1 MKNFCHLT
9 TCICSYGDKG
19 RIYIDNNSGL
29 EYIDKALYINLIN
42 KEFKDYSDRVSIG
55 DTTIGLC
62 FLKFDDIWKFF
73 ISNSSSN
80 YFKDFRFSFVEKKN
94 NRILV
99 IYDQYYSE
107 KIKFKE
113 NNKVDFYKICFYFK
127 DEEEKLSFKEIL
139 SSLDYKQFIE
149 FLNDNNI
156 VKKSIEIL

>member
-1 MKNFCHLT
+1 MRNFCYLIT
-9 TCICSYGDKG
+9 SICSYGNKG
-19 RIYIDNNSGL
+19 KVYITNNSGL
-29 EYIDKALYINLIN
+29 EYIDKSFYTNLIN
-42 KEFKDYSDRVSIG
+42 KEFKNYSDNISIE
-55 DTTIGLC
+55 DTGIVLY
-62 FLKFDDIWKFF
+62 FKKFDYIWKFF

-80 YFKDFRFSFVEKKN
+80 YFKDFRFSFIEKKN

-139 SSLDYKQFIE
+139 SSLDYSQFIE

>member
-9 TCICSYGDKG
+9 TSICSYGNK
-19 RIYIDNNSGL
+19 RKICMTYNSVL

-55 DTTIGLC
+55 DTTIGLY

>member
-1 MKNFCHLT
+1 MRNFCYLIT
-9 TCICSYGDKG
+9 SICSYGNKG
-19 RIYIDNNSGL
+19 KVYATNNSGL
-29 EYIDKALYINLIN
+29 EYIDKSFYIDLIN
-42 KEFKDYSDRVSIG
+42 KKFKDYSDHISIEDTSIG
-55 DTTIGLC
+55 LY
-62 FLKFDDIWKFF
+62 FKKFDDIWKFF

-80 YFKDFRFSFVEKKN
+80 YFKDFRFSFIEKKN

-99 IYDQYYSE
+99 IYNQYYLE

-127 DEEEKLSFKEIL
+127 DEKEKLSFKEIL

>member
-1 MKNFCHLT
+1 L
-9 TCICSYGDKG
+9 
-19 RIYIDNNSGL
+19 RID
-29 EYIDKALYINLIN
+29 LIN
-42 KEFKDYSDRVSIG
+42 KEFKDYSSRVSIG
-55 DTTIGLC
+55 DTGIGLY

-80 YFKDFRFSFVEKKN
+80 YFKDFRFSFIEKRN

-113 NNKVDFYKICFYFK
+113 NNKVDFYKICFCFK

-139 SSLDYKQFIE
+139 SSLDYNQFIE

-156 VKKSIEIL
+156 IKKSIEIL